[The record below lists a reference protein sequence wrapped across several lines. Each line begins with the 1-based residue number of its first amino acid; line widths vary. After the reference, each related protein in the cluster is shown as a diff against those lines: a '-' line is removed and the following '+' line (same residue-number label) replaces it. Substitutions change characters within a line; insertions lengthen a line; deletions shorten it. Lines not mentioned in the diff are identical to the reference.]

1 MHLDTVFTMV
11 DYDKFTIHP
20 AIQGQKEYEYLY
32 FRKGPDV
39 ETLKITHRTSLW
51 KH

>member
-20 AIQGQKEYEYLY
+20 AIQGPKRNMNIYILEKDQM
-32 FRKGPDV
+32 RKL
-39 ETLKITHRTSLW
+39 LKLHIVLL
-51 KH
+51 